1 MLRTIGFDGDDTLW
15 HNESLFAL
23 SQERFY
29 ELLRPYIDGALTAER
44 LFAAEMRNL
53 RLFGYGVKSF
63 MLSMIETAIEV
74 SEGRVTAAE
83 IQTILDIGKSL
94 LDHPVELLDGVR
106 ETIAALDGRY
116 ELLLI
121 TKGDLFH
128 QESRIAGSGLG
139 EFFDGIEIVSE
150 KDPATY
156 ERILRRRGIPPES
169 FMMVGNSVKSDVLPV
184 IALGA
189 RAVHIPYHITWQHE
203 VVATDEAQR
212 AGYWELATIAEL
224 VPKLNELVSEE
235 SVVRSP

>member
-1 MLRTIGFDGDDTLW
+1 MIRTIGFDGDDTLW

-23 SQERFY
+23 SQDRFY
-29 ELLRPYIDGALTAER
+29 ELLRPYTDGSVSAER
-44 LFAAEMRNL
+44 LFAIEMSNL

-63 MLSMIETAIEV
+63 MLSMVETAIEV

-83 IQTILDIGKSL
+83 IKTILDIGKEL
-94 LDHPVELLDGVR
+94 LDHPVDLLDGVR
-106 ETIAALDGRY
+106 EAIAALDGSY

-156 ERILRRRGIPPES
+156 ERILQRRGILPAE

-184 IALGA
+184 LALGA
-189 RAVHIPYHITWQHE
+189 QAVHIPYHITWQHE

-212 AGYWELATIAEL
+212 AGYWELASIAEL
-224 VPKLNELVSEE
+224 VEKLGVVVSRE
-235 SVVRSP
+235 S

>member
-1 MLRTIGFDGDDTLW
+1 MVRTIGFDGDDTLW

-29 ELLRPYIDGALTAER
+29 QLLQPYIAADSTAER
-44 LFAAEMRNL
+44 LFAIEMANL

-63 MLSMIETAIEV
+63 MLSMIETAIEL
-74 SEGRVTAAE
+74 SAGRVTAAE
-83 IQTILDIGKSL
+83 IQTILTIGKEL
-94 LDHPVELLDGVR
+94 LDHPVELLPDVHK
-106 ETIAALDGRY
+106 TIAILDHDY

-156 ERILRRRGIPPES
+156 ERILRQRGIAPAE
-169 FMMVGNSVKSDVLPV
+169 FLMVGNSVKSDILPV
-184 IALGA
+184 IAIGA
-189 RAVHIPYHITWQHE
+189 QAVHIPYQITWQHE
-203 VVATDEAQR
+203 LVETDAAQR

-224 VPKLNELVSEE
+224 VPKLHELAAK
-235 SVVRSP
+235 

>member
-1 MLRTIGFDGDDTLW
+1 MIRTIGFDGDDTLW

-23 SQERFY
+23 SQDRFY
-29 ELLRPYIDGALTAER
+29 ELLRPYTAGTVSAER
-44 LFAAEMRNL
+44 LFAIEMSNL

-63 MLSMIETAIEV
+63 MLSMVETAIEV
-74 SEGRVTAAE
+74 SAGRVTAAE
-83 IQTILDIGKSL
+83 IKTILDIGKEL
-94 LDHPVELLDGVR
+94 LDHPVDLLDGVR
-106 ETIAALDGRY
+106 EAIAALDGSY

-156 ERILRRRGIPPES
+156 ERILKRRGILPAE

-184 IALGA
+184 LALGA
-189 RAVHIPYHITWQHE
+189 QAVHIPYHITWQHE

-212 AGYWELATIAEL
+212 AGYWELGSIAEL
-224 VPKLNELVSEE
+224 VEKLGVAS
-235 SVVRSP
+235 SQ

>member
-1 MLRTIGFDGDDTLW
+1 MIRTIGFDGDDMLW

-23 SQERFY
+23 SQDRFY
-29 ELLRPYIDGALTAER
+29 ELLRPYTDGTVTAER
-44 LFAAEMRNL
+44 LFAIGMSNL

-74 SEGRVTAAE
+74 SEGGVTAAE
-83 IQTILDIGKSL
+83 IKTILDIGKEL
-94 LDHPVELLDGVR
+94 LDHPVDLLDGVR
-106 ETIAALDGRY
+106 EAIAALDGSY

-156 ERILRRRGIPPES
+156 ERILQRRGILPAE
-169 FMMVGNSVKSDVLPV
+169 FIMVGNSVKSDILPV

-189 RAVHIPYHITWQHE
+189 QAVHIPYHITWQHE
-203 VVATDEAQR
+203 VVATDEQQR
-212 AGYWELATIAEL
+212 AGYWELASIAEL
-224 VPKLNELVSEE
+224 VTKLA
-235 SVVRSP
+235 VVGRGS